1 MTEFHVNTFVK
12 GPCHGIYPCNYMTI
26 CCPGQAL
33 GLHDGLNPCGSRHQR
48 PSEAQFSL
56 KQSCLVGHTWPVHR
70 GCSLDT
76 RCSTPP
82 FAILLIR
89 LMGVML
95 SGCIKV
101 RFTYIVTPG
110 SLSIVYLYKQATML
124 FNSDYKCSIFKNIV
138 CREWIKVQGS
148 RLTQVSCSHKSN

>member
-12 GPCHGIYPCNYMTI
+12 GPCHGIYPCNYVTI

-33 GLHDGLNPCGSRHQR
+33 GLHDGLNPWGSRHQS

-56 KQSCLVGHTWPVHR
+56 KRSCLVGHTWPVHR

-95 SGCIKV
+95 SGCIKF
-101 RFTYIVTPG
+101 RFTYIVTSG
-110 SLSIVYLYKQATML
+110 SLSIVYLYEQATML

-148 RLTQVSCSHKSN
+148 RLTQVSCSHQSN